1 MILPPDPK
9 PPRMVPRGPKSANR
23 PPRDVV
29 DLHCHSTLSDGQYD
43 VETLLDKAAERQL
56 RALAITDHDNLDS
69 YAIGKDLARERGI
82 ELIPGIEISAVH
94 EGRDIHVLGY
104 CFDPTNLSLNLELKE
119 QHRRRKERIRA
130 ILKKLA
136 GLGVELTFEK
146 VQSFS
151 RGGVLGRPHVAQAL
165 MAEEYVSSF
174 SEAFQKYLGDE
185 GAAFV
190 EKRGLSVEE
199 AIRLIHRAGGIAV
212 LAHPL
217 RTGVD
222 DLLDKLPDWG
232 LGGMEIVTGLK
243 KASAVRKL
251 RDWAVDRGMACTG
264 GSDYRGDQSPCGLG
278 TLSIPYRALD
288 DLRDKLEIQKTEWI

>member
-1 MILPPDPK
+1 MNCFPWRRLGACLTCLAPALTWPAQPAFAEDAGSPGNVVVVERASGK
-9 PPRMVPRGPKSANR
+9 VALRGPTVLYSVAEGLFFDTVHR
-23 PPRDVV
+23 VQSPAGEPAA
-29 DLHCHSTLSDGQYD
+29 GYD
-43 VETLLDKAAERQL
+43 VCT
-56 RALAITDHDNLDS
+56 
-69 YAIGKDLARERGI
+69 
-82 ELIPGIEISAVH
+82 AVGVIRV

-130 ILKKLA
+130 ILKKLGA
-136 GLGVELTFEK
+136 LGVELSFEK

-174 SEAFQKYLGDE
+174 SEAFQKYLGDG

-232 LGGMEIVTGLK
+232 LGGMEIVTGSK
-243 KASAVRKL
+243 KAAAVRKL
-251 RDWAVDRGMACTG
+251 RDWAVDRKMACTG
-264 GSDYRGDQSPCGLG
+264 GSDYHGDQSPCGLG
-278 TLSIPYRALD
+278 SLSIPYRALD